1 VTFDVDDAFCGFNVS
16 FGMLRLDQTGGD
28 TVLPPFDLINGQLQL
43 RCGALMENSQD
54 FIVGND
60 FVHDMSDSII
70 SQADFDSQILSSIVP
85 LDGWTDRTDELGKIP
100 M

>member
-1 VTFDVDDAFCGFNVS
+1 MPLDVDDALCGFNVTV
-16 FGMLRLDQTGGD
+16 GMLRLDQTGGD

-54 FIVGND
+54 FIVGD
-60 FVHDMSDSII
+60 HFVHDIGDSI
-70 SQADFDSQILSSIVP
+70 SDSQILSSTVP